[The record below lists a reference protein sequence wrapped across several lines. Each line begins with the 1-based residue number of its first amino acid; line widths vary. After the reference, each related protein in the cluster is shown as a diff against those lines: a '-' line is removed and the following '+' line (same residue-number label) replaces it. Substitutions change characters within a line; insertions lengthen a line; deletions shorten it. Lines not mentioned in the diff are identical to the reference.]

1 MYFRRN
7 RLPIIILLTAL
18 FLFGFYLINNMP
30 EKIVRRTI
38 KRINTGNIND
48 LKLDQADIEK
58 IKSFT
63 NYTTFHKQFAPPLI
77 YIKEAARI
85 KNRVQIDASFT
96 WIEYGQGGQVI
107 DNYTGS
113 LLFDL
118 IKISPFKWEIRRVE
132 IIQNISQG

>member
-7 RLPIIILLTAL
+7 ILSIIILLAAL
-18 FLFGFYLINNMP
+18 FLFGFYLIDNMP
-30 EKIVRRTI
+30 EKIVGRTL
-38 KRINTGNIND
+38 KQVNAGNINN

-63 NYTTFHKQFAPPLI
+63 NYTTSHKQFEPPI
-77 YIKEAARI
+77 ITIRRAAKI
-85 KNRVQIDASFT
+85 KNRIEIIASFT
-96 WIEYGQGGQVI
+96 WIEYGQDGQVI

-118 IKISPFKWEIRRVE
+118 IEISPFKWEIQRVE
-132 IIQNISQG
+132 IIKNIS